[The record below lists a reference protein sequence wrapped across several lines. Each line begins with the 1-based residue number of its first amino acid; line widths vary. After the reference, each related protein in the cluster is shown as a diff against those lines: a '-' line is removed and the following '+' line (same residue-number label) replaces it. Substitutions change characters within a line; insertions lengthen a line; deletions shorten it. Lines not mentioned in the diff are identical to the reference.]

1 MSEYKI
7 ERFDVIM
14 SGNKKLPNIYIK
26 PDSELLEFAKKNNYT
41 LACQIRNTGT
51 LYDGNIISGVLNKS
65 SLNRPNFFKYSEL
78 YVVTLYANWH
88 GYPEY
93 DSTGVIKF
101 FGLGVDKREID
112 DKPESKKVANI
123 RTESKK
129 LENIRTES
137 KKLRTESKKLE
148 NIRTKKK
155 SEFSKKKEFLTAEI
169 IITPIL
175 LYWII
180 ALLSYYYL
188 SPVL

>member
-129 LENIRTES
+129 LENIRT
-137 KKLRTESKKLE
+137 
-148 NIRTKKK
+148 KKK